1 MRAARGKHRSSH
13 GAKPLQSEQR
23 PLERENERLSRE
35 NERLRQELIER
46 DRKLSE
52 AEKQISEAEKQIAE
66 AEKQIA
72 DLERKLALRLQNS
85 VTSSKPPSSDG
96 LAGEQ
101 RQRGRKKGKSRR
113 KPGGQPGHRG
123 HWRGLAPVERVNE
136 VVDLLPARCRH
147 CDSRL
152 TGGSRK
158 VSTQGEP
165 RRHQV
170 TELPPIE
177 AHITEY
183 RCHSALCP
191 DCGKSTQA
199 ELPQEAQGHFGPEL
213 TALIAY
219 LTVVCRMPRRVVQE
233 LLGQVLG
240 IPLSLGSI
248 QNSWEEASEA
258 VAEPCA
264 ELEKQLAHEPVINSD
279 ETGYRTSGE
288 KRWLWAL
295 VAADFV
301 FYKIALTRGAEVLVQ
316 LLGEVYAGILC
327 SDRCAS
333 YLKYHKGEGQ
343 FCWAHFKRNI
353 LGVLEIAKTTE
364 AERFCRDA
372 LALHARL
379 FRLWH
384 RFRAGPGV
392 RYGPITREQLIAK
405 SIPLE
410 EKFFALA
417 DRYVDSRDKDV
428 RNLALALLK
437 HFEKFFAFLRNHG
450 VEPTNNSAERA
461 LRCAVQWRK
470 VSFGSRSAQG
480 EIAVARLLT
489 VTRTCRM
496 QNREPLD
503 YLGAAIRS
511 HRNVQAVP
519 SLLKTTPTT

>member
-1 MRAARGKHRSSH
+1 V
-13 GAKPLQSEQR
+13 KPQAPEQGR
-23 PLERENERLSRE
+23 LERDVERLSRD

-46 DRKLSE
+46 DRKL
-52 AEKQISEAEKQIAE
+52 AE

-85 VTSSKPPSSDG
+85 VSSSKPPSSDG

-101 RQRGRKKGKSRR
+101 RERGRKKGRSRR

-123 HWRGLAPVERVNE
+123 HWRGLAPTGRVDS
-136 VVDLLPARCRH
+136 VIDLLPAHCRH
-147 CDSRL
+147 CDCRL
-152 TGGSRK
+152 TGGRRK
-158 VSTQGEP
+158 VSTHGEP

-170 TELPPIE
+170 TELPPME

-183 RCHSALCP
+183 RCQNAVCP
-191 DCGKSTQA
+191 DCGKTTQA

-219 LTVVCRMPRRVVQE
+219 LTVVCRMPRRVVQD

-240 IPLSLGSI
+240 MPLSLGSI

-258 VAEPCA
+258 VAQPCA

-279 ETGYRTSGE
+279 ETGYRTGGD

-295 VAADFV
+295 VATSFV

-316 LLGEVYAGILC
+316 MLGEVFTGILC
-327 SDRCAS
+327 SDRCPT
-333 YLKYHKGEGQ
+333 YVKYHKGEGQ

-384 RFRAGPGV
+384 RFRASPGV

-410 EKFFALA
+410 KKFYALA
-417 DRYVDSRDKDV
+417 DRYVGSRDKDV

-437 HFEKFFAFLRNHG
+437 HFEKFFAFLRNEG

-470 VSFGSRSAQG
+470 TSFGSRSAQG

-489 VTRTCRM
+489 ITRTCRM

-503 YLGAAIRS
+503 YLGSAIRS
-511 HRNVQAVP
+511 HRQARAVP
-519 SLLKTTPTT
+519 SLLITAPTA

>member
-1 MRAARGKHRSSH
+1 V
-13 GAKPLQSEQR
+13 
-23 PLERENERLSRE
+23 
-35 NERLRQELIER
+35 IER
-46 DRKLSE
+46 DRKLV
-52 AEKQISEAEKQIAE
+52 EAEKQIAE
-66 AEKQIA
+66 
-72 DLERKLALRLQNS
+72 LERKLALRRQNS
-85 VTSSKPPSSDG
+85 VTTSKPPSSDG
-96 LAGEQ
+96 LAGQQ
-101 RQRGRKKGKSRR
+101 RPRGRKRGRSRR
-113 KPGGQPGHRG
+113 RPGGQPGHYG
-123 HWRGLAPVERVNE
+123 HWRGRASADRVDQ
-136 VVDLLPARCRH
+136 VIDLLPDRCRH
-147 CDSRL
+147 CDCSFAGKR
-152 TGGSRK
+152 RK

-183 RCHSALCP
+183 RCQSAVCP
-191 DCGKSTQA
+191 DCGKATQA
-199 ELPQEAQGHFGPEL
+199 ELPQEVQGHFGPEL

-233 LLGQVLG
+233 LLRQVLG

-248 QNSWEEASEA
+248 QKSWEDASEA
-258 VAEPCA
+258 VAEPCT
-264 ELEKQLAHEPVINSD
+264 ELERQLAHEPVINSD

-295 VAADFV
+295 VAPGYV

-316 LLGEVYAGILC
+316 LLGEVFAGILC
-327 SDRCAS
+327 SDRCPS

-392 RYGPITREQLIAK
+392 RYGPITRDQLIAK

-410 EKFFALA
+410 KKFFALA
-417 DRYVDSRDKDV
+417 DHYVDSRDKDV
-428 RNLALALLK
+428 RNLALALMK
-437 HFEKFFAFLRNHG
+437 HFEKFFAFLRNEG

-470 VSFGSRSAQG
+470 ISFGSRSRQG

-489 VTRTCRM
+489 VTRTCRI

-503 YLGAAIRS
+503 YLATAIRS
-511 HRNVQAVP
+511 HRKAQAVP
-519 SLLKTTPTT
+519 SLLKTASTT

>member
-1 MRAARGKHRSSH
+1 
-13 GAKPLQSEQR
+13 
-23 PLERENERLSRE
+23 
-35 NERLRQELIER
+35 
-46 DRKLSE
+46 
-52 AEKQISEAEKQIAE
+52 
-66 AEKQIA
+66 
-72 DLERKLALRLQNS
+72 
-85 VTSSKPPSSDG
+85 

-101 RQRGRKKGKSRR
+101 RQRGSGRKKSRR

-123 HWRGLAPVERVNE
+123 YWRGLAPAERVHE
-136 VVDLLPARCRH
+136 MIDLLPASCRH
-147 CDSRL
+147 CDCRL
-152 TGGSRK
+152 GGSRK

-165 RRHQV
+165 RRHHV

-183 RCHSALCP
+183 RCQNVVCP
-191 DCGKSTQA
+191 DCGKATQA
-199 ELPQEAQGHFGPEL
+199 ELPRGAQGQFGPEL

-219 LTVVCRMPRRVVQE
+219 LTVICRMPRRVVQE

-248 QNSWEEASEA
+248 QNSWEEASDA
-258 VAEPCA
+258 VVEPCA
-264 ELEKQLAHEPVINSD
+264 ELEEQLTHAPVINSD

-295 VAADFV
+295 VAPGFV
-301 FYKIALTRGAEVLVQ
+301 FYKIALTRGTEVLVQ
-316 LLGEVYAGILC
+316 LLGAVFAGILC
-327 SDRCAS
+327 SDRCPT
-333 YLKYHKGEGQ
+333 YVKYHKGEGQ

-384 RFRAGPGV
+384 RLRAGPGV
-392 RYGPITREQLIAK
+392 RYGPITRAQLIVK

-410 EKFFALA
+410 KKLFALA
-417 DRYVDSRDKDV
+417 ERYAESDDKDV

-437 HFEKFFAFLRNHG
+437 HFERFFAFLRNEG

-461 LRCAVQWRK
+461 LHCAVQWRK
-470 VSFGSRSAQG
+470 TSFGSRSPQG
-480 EIAVARLLT
+480 EVAVARLLT
-489 VTRTCRM
+489 VMGIPTKLNANSEGKPNGIPGSTRTPS
-496 QNREPLD
+496 E
-503 YLGAAIRS
+503 RS
-511 HRNVQAVP
+511 DAGI
-519 SLLKTTPTT
+519 

>member
-1 MRAARGKHRSSH
+1 LRAAKGRHRSSDR
-13 GAKPLQSEQR
+13 AKPLQSEQR

-52 AEKQISEAEKQIAE
+52 AEKQI
-66 AEKQIA
+66 A

-85 VTSSKPPSSDG
+85 ITSSKPPSSDG

-101 RQRGRKKGKSRR
+101 RRRGRKKGKSRG
-113 KPGGQPGHRG
+113 KPGDQPGHRG
-123 HWRGLAPVERVNE
+123 HWRGLAPAERVNE
-136 VVDLLPARCRH
+136 VIDLLPARCRH
-147 CDSRL
+147 CDCRL
-152 TGGSRK
+152 AGGSRK
-158 VSTQGEP
+158 VSLQGEP

-183 RCHSALCP
+183 RCQSAVCP
-191 DCGKSTQA
+191 DCGKATQS
-199 ELPQEAQGHFGPEL
+199 ELPQEVQGHFGPEL

-248 QNSWEEASEA
+248 QNAWEEASEA
-258 VAEPCA
+258 VAEPCM

-279 ETGYRTSGE
+279 ETGYRTSGN

-295 VAADFV
+295 VATSFV

-316 LLGEVYAGILC
+316 LLGEVFAGILC
-327 SDRCAS
+327 SDRCPT
-333 YLKYHKGEGQ
+333 YVKYHKGEGQ

-410 EKFFALA
+410 KRFFALA

-437 HFEKFFAFLRNHG
+437 HFEKFFAFLRNEG

-470 VSFGSRSAQG
+470 VSFGSRSAHG

-503 YLGAAIRS
+503 YLGTAIRS
-511 HRNVQAVP
+511 HRNTHAVP
-519 SLLKTTPTT
+519 SLLKTAPTT

>member
-1 MRAARGKHRSSH
+1 MGASNSKHRSSH
-13 GAKPLQSEQR
+13 RSKLRQAEPGNA
-23 PLERENERLSRE
+23 ERDVERLTRE

-46 DRKLSE
+46 DRKLL
-52 AEKQISEAEKQIAE
+52 EAEKQIAE

-101 RQRGRKKGKSRR
+101 RQRGRIRGKSRR

-123 HWRGLAPVERVNE
+123 HWRGLAPADRVDQ
-136 VVDLLPARCRH
+136 VIDLLPDRCRH
-147 CDSRL
+147 CDCSLAGNR
-152 TGGSRK
+152 RK

-183 RCHSALCP
+183 RCQKAVCP
-191 DCGKSTQA
+191 DCGKTTQA
-199 ELPQEAQGHFGPEL
+199 ELPEEEQGHFGPEL

-219 LTVVCRMPRRVVQE
+219 LTVVCRLPRRMVRE
-233 LLGQVLG
+233 LLQQVLG

-279 ETGYRTSGE
+279 ETGYRTNGE

-295 VAADFV
+295 VAPAFV
-301 FYKIALTRGAEVLVQ
+301 FYKVALTRGAEVLVQ
-316 LLGEVYAGILC
+316 LLGEVFAGILC
-327 SDRCAS
+327 SDRCPT

-392 RYGPITREQLIAK
+392 RYGPVTREQLIAK

-410 EKFFALA
+410 KKFFALA
-417 DRYVDSRDKDV
+417 ERHVDSRDKDV
-428 RNLALALLK
+428 RNLALALMK
-437 HFEKFFAFLRNHG
+437 HFEKFFAFLRNEG
-450 VEPTNNSAERA
+450 VEPTNNSTERA

-470 VSFGSRSAQG
+470 ISFGSRSAQG

-489 VTRTCRM
+489 VTRTCRI

-503 YLGAAIRS
+503 YLGNAIRS
-511 HRNVQAVP
+511 HRKAQAVP
-519 SLLKTTPTT
+519 SLLKTVPTT

>member
-1 MRAARGKHRSSH
+1 VKPQQPEQGK
-13 GAKPLQSEQR
+13 
-23 PLERENERLSRE
+23 LERDVERLSRD

-46 DRKLSE
+46 DRKL
-52 AEKQISEAEKQIAE
+52 AE

-101 RQRGRKKGKSRR
+101 RERGRKKGKSRR

-123 HWRGLAPVERVNE
+123 HWRGLAPADRVDS
-136 VVDLLPARCRH
+136 VIDLLPAHCRH
-147 CDSRL
+147 CDCRL
-152 TGGSRK
+152 TGSRHK
-158 VSTQGEP
+158 VSTDGEP

-183 RCHSALCP
+183 RCQNAVCP
-191 DCGKSTQA
+191 NCGKSTQA

-258 VAEPCA
+258 VAEPCT

-279 ETGYRTSGE
+279 ETGYRTGGE

-295 VAADFV
+295 VATSFV

-316 LLGEVYAGILC
+316 MLGEVFAGILC
-327 SDRCAS
+327 SDRCPT
-333 YLKYHKGEGQ
+333 YVKYHKGEGQ

-392 RYGPITREQLIAK
+392 RYGPITREQLITK

-410 EKFFALA
+410 KKFFALA

-428 RNLALALLK
+428 RNLALELLK
-437 HFEKFFAFLRNHG
+437 HFEKFFAFLRNEG

-470 VSFGSRSAQG
+470 ISFGSRSAQG

-503 YLGAAIRS
+503 YLGSAIRS
-511 HRNVQAVP
+511 HRRTQAVP
-519 SLLKTTPTT
+519 SLLETAPTT

>member
-1 MRAARGKHRSSH
+1 LRASH
-13 GAKPLQSEQR
+13 SQPRREQPVKPEY
-23 PLERENERLSRE
+23 LERENERLSRE
-35 NERLRQELIER
+35 NEKLREELSER
-46 DRKLSE
+46 DK
-52 AEKQISEAEKQIAE
+52 KIAE
-66 AEKQIA
+66 
-72 DLERKLALRLQNS
+72 LERKLALRLQNS
-85 VTSSKPPSSDG
+85 TTSSKPPSSDG

-101 RQRGRKKGKSRR
+101 RPRGSRSKKARR

-123 HWRGLAPVERVNE
+123 HWRGLAPLSRVDRVIE
-136 VVDLLPARCRH
+136 LFPPKCRH

-152 TGGSRK
+152 SRK
-158 VSTQGEP
+158 MSTQGEA

-170 TELPPIE
+170 TELPPVE

-183 RCHSALCP
+183 QCQCVVCP
-191 DCGKSTQA
+191 ECGQATQA
-199 ELPQEAQGHFGPEL
+199 ELPREVQGQFGPQL

-219 LTVVCRMPRRVVQE
+219 LTVVCRMPRRMVRE
-233 LLGQVLG
+233 LLEQVLA

-248 QNSWEEASEA
+248 QNSWEEASDA

-264 ELEKQLAHEPVINSD
+264 ELERQLPHEPVINSD

-295 VAADFV
+295 VAANFV

-316 LLGEVYAGILC
+316 LLGEVFAGILC

-333 YLKYHKGEGQ
+333 YLKYHKGQGQ

-353 LGVLEIAKTTE
+353 LGIQKIGKTTD

-384 RFRAGPGV
+384 RFRDGPGV
-392 RYGPITREQLIAK
+392 RYGPVTREQLIEK

-410 EKFFALA
+410 KKFVALA
-417 DRYVDSRDKDV
+417 DRYLDSRDKDV
-428 RNLALALLK
+428 ANLALALLL
-437 HFEKFFAFLRNHG
+437 HFEKFFAFLRHEG
-450 VEPTNNSAERA
+450 VEPTNNVAERA

-470 VSFGSRSAQG
+470 ISFGSRSAQG
-480 EIAVARLLT
+480 EVAVARLLT
-489 VTRTCRM
+489 ATRSCRM
-496 QNREPLD
+496 QNRAPLN
-503 YLGAAIRS
+503 YLVTALRS
-511 HRNVQAVP
+511 HRNALPIP
-519 SLLKTTPTT
+519 SLLKTASTT

>member
-1 MRAARGKHRSSH
+1 LRASNRKHRASH
-13 GAKPLQSEQR
+13 RAKPLESE
-23 PLERENERLSRE
+23 PKKAERNVERLTRE
-35 NERLRQELIER
+35 NERLRRELSER
-46 DRKLSE
+46 DRKLAE
-52 AEKQISEAEKQIAE
+52 AEKQISEAEKQIA
-66 AEKQIA
+66 
-72 DLERKLALRLQNS
+72 DLERQLALRRQNS

-101 RQRGRKKGKSRR
+101 RPRGGKKGKSRR
-113 KPGGQPGHRG
+113 KPGGQPGHPGR
-123 HWRGLAPVERVNE
+123 WRGLAPPERVDQ
-136 VVDLLPARCRH
+136 VIDLLPDRCRH
-147 CDSRL
+147 CNCSFAANR
-152 TGGSRK
+152 RK
-158 VSTQGEP
+158 ISTQGDP

-183 RCHSALCP
+183 RCQKAVCP
-191 DCGKSTQA
+191 DCGKISQA
-199 ELPQEAQGHFGPEL
+199 ELPEEAQGHFGPEL

-233 LLGQVLG
+233 LLEQVLR

-258 VAEPCA
+258 VAEPCT
-264 ELEKQLAHEPVINSD
+264 ELEKQLAHESVINSD
-279 ETGYRTSGE
+279 ETGYRTGGE

-295 VAADFV
+295 VAPAFV

-316 LLGEVYAGILC
+316 LLGEVFAGVLC
-327 SDRCAS
+327 SDRCPS

-392 RYGPITREQLIAK
+392 RYGPVTREQLIAK

-410 EKFFALA
+410 KKFFSLA
-417 DRYVDSRDKDV
+417 DRYADSSDKDV
-428 RNLALALLK
+428 RNLAVALLT
-437 HFEKFFAFLRNHG
+437 HFEKFFAFLRREG

-470 VSFGSRSAQG
+470 TSFGSRSAQG
-480 EIAVARLLT
+480 EVAVARLLT
-489 VTRTCRM
+489 VTRTCRL
-496 QNREPLD
+496 QNRESLD
-503 YLGAAIRS
+503 YLGTAIRS
-511 HRNVQAVP
+511 HRKAQTAP
-519 SLLKTTPTT
+519 SLLRVAPTT

>member
-1 MRAARGKHRSSH
+1 M
-13 GAKPLQSEQR
+13 
-23 PLERENERLSRE
+23 SRVD
-35 NERLRQELIER
+35 QVIE
-46 DRKLSE
+46 
-52 AEKQISEAEKQIAE
+52 
-66 AEKQIA
+66 
-72 DLERKLALRLQNS
+72 
-85 VTSSKPPSSDG
+85 VFPP
-96 LAGEQ
+96 
-101 RQRGRKKGKSRR
+101 K
-113 KPGGQPGHRG
+113 
-123 HWRGLAPVERVNE
+123 
-136 VVDLLPARCRH
+136 CRH

-152 TGGSRK
+152 SRRM
-158 VSTQGEP
+158 STQGEP

-183 RCHSALCP
+183 QCQCVVCP
-191 DCGKSTQA
+191 ECGKATQA
-199 ELPQEAQGHFGPEL
+199 ELPREAQGHFGPQL

-219 LTVVCRMPRRVVQE
+219 LTVVCRMPRRMVRE
-233 LLGQVLG
+233 LLEQVLA

-264 ELEKQLAHEPVINSD
+264 ELERQLPHEPVVNSD

-295 VAADFV
+295 VAANFV
-301 FYKIALTRGAEVLVQ
+301 FYKIALTRGAEVLVE
-316 LLGEVYAGILC
+316 LLGEVFAGILC

-353 LGVLEIAKTTE
+353 LGIQEIGKTTD

-384 RFRAGPGV
+384 RFRDGPGV

-410 EKFFALA
+410 KKFFALA
-417 DRYVDSRDKDV
+417 DRYLDSRDKDV
-428 RNLALALLK
+428 ANLALALLQ
-437 HFEKFFAFLRNHG
+437 HFERFFAFLRHEG
-450 VEPTNNSAERA
+450 VEPTNNVAERA

-470 VSFGSRSAQG
+470 ISFGSRSAQG
-480 EIAVARLLT
+480 EVAVARLLT

-496 QNREPLD
+496 QNRAPLD
-503 YLGAAIRS
+503 YLVTAIRS
-511 HRNVQAVP
+511 HRNALPIP
-519 SLLKTTPTT
+519 SLLKTASTT